1 MAMQI
6 KLVVVVVVVV
16 VVDMVNSKIT
26 NFGKFLITKSSQQRF
41 QHPWELSYGLAEM

>member
-16 VVDMVNSKIT
+16 VVVMVNSKIT
-26 NFGKFLITKSSQQRF
+26 TTFGKFLITKSSQQRF
-41 QHPWELSYGLAEM
+41 